1 MDEFES
7 RLYIDRKV
15 LMTGCDCAVAG
26 PGVVVAS
33 DGIDVGA
40 V

>member
-15 LMTGCDCAVAG
+15 LMTGCDCAVAE
-26 PGVVVAS
+26 PGVVAS
-33 DGIDVGA
+33 GGIDVEA